1 MKKTL
6 KNTSDALEC
15 GVALTLASALQSA
28 AHVAM
33 LFLTLATATSV
44 EIEGLPQPAGQ
55 RPAKLVAPQE
65 KTLANGLRVIVV
77 ERPGVPLLSAE
88 LIVRSGSETDPE
100 KLAGLA
106 KFTASLLTQGTAKRT
121 APQIASEVESL
132 GASLGADAGWDSIHL
147 ALKTLSPNA
156 DAAFA
161 ILADVARHPQ
171 FAPAEIERHR
181 RQALDDLRVEME
193 MPGQVARLV
202 AARALLGPSPYAHPA
217 EGTLASLPRIKRA
230 DIAALH
236 GRAFVPG
243 NAVLVLAGNVTAAD
257 GFTLAEKVFGD
268 WPSAKT
274 PAPFS
279 AKTGAQK
286 PRAIL
291 VDLPHAGQAAVY
303 VGAPGLGKT
312 DAAFTLAEVTNAV
325 LGTGYS
331 SRLNQ
336 EIRLKRGLS
345 YGATSRLIPSSEFG
359 LFAASCQTKNE
370 SAAEVAGL
378 IRAELKRLSTE
389 PIAADYF
396 ASRKAVLTG
405 NFARELETNDG
416 YVARVAD
423 LALHGLPLDTLA
435 KRIARIESVSEEEV
449 RAFAEKHLSPEA
461 MTIVVVGRA
470 KEVAKGLRAIF
481 PKLEVI
487 PQGELNLDAAIG
499 AKK

>member
-1 MKKTL
+1 MK
-6 KNTSDALEC
+6 S
-15 GVALTLASALQSA
+15 LTLLLLSFTTA
-28 AHVAM
+28 VA
-33 LFLTLATATSV
+33 V
-44 EIEGLPQPAGQ
+44 EIEGMPKPAEP
-55 RPAKLVAPQE
+55 RPAKLAVPQE

-106 KFTASLLTQGTAKRT
+106 KFTASLLTQGTAQRT
-121 APQIASEVESL
+121 APQIASEIEAL
-132 GASLGADAGWDSIHL
+132 GASLAADAGWDSIDL
-147 ALKTLSPNA
+147 ALKTLSTNA

-161 ILADVARHPQ
+161 ILADVARNPQ
-171 FAPAEIERHR
+171 FAPEEIERHR
-181 RQALDDLRVEME
+181 RQALDDLRLALE
-193 MPGQVARLV
+193 MPGQVARVV
-202 AARALLGPSPYAHPA
+202 ATRALLGASPYAHPA
-217 EGTLASLPRIKRA
+217 EGTLASLPRLQRT

-236 GRAFVPG
+236 ARVFVPG
-243 NAVLVLAGNVTAAD
+243 NAVLVMAGNVTAAE
-257 GFTLAEKVFGD
+257 GFALAEKVFGD
-268 WPSAKT
+268 WPAGKT
-274 PAPFS
+274 PAPFP
-279 AKTGAQK
+279 AKAGGQK

-291 VDLPHAGQAAVY
+291 VDLPHAGQAAVS
-303 VGAPGLGKT
+303 VGGPGLAKA
-312 DAAFTLAEVTNAV
+312 DAAFTIAEVANAV

-345 YGATSRLIPSSEFG
+345 YGAKSSLTTSREFG

-370 SAAEVAGL
+370 SAAEVVGL
-378 IRAELKRLSTE
+378 IRTELKRLSTE
-389 PIAADYF
+389 PIAGDYF

-435 KRIARIESVSEEEV
+435 KRIERIQSVTVEEV
-449 RAFAEKHLSPEA
+449 RAFAEKQLSPDA
-461 MTIVVVGRA
+461 MTVVVVGRA
-470 KEVAKGLRAIF
+470 KDVAKGLRAVF

-487 PQGELNLDAAIG
+487 PQSKLDLD
-499 AKK
+499 KK